1 MRFLSLFCF
10 SPASFSTQNAAYEIY
25 FHRIINQLKCLLN
38 DNISESGFRILLL
51 HIEMQFRCSTDQ
63 LRHFLNSLGW
73 LVYHQI
79 IIMRFLGILNNY
91 LQHIGALH
99 LQMSSL
105 TIFFLFDMIFFLQVM
120 SSNYIRKFVLY
131 PWYRW
136 CSISEFP
143 IHPGT
148 KLLVVCKRNYK
159 RSLMFSWYIYN
170 KRCFPLQIAWILSL
184 SSF

>member
-1 MRFLSLFCF
+1 MKLSFPFVAPNHIERMRFLSLFCF

-25 FHRIINQLKCLLN
+25 FHRITNQLKCLLN

-105 TIFFLFDMIFFLQVM
+105 TIFFCLTWFFFYKSCPQIIFVSLFSTLDIDDVQYQNFLYILAL
-120 SSNYIRKFVLY
+120 NY
-131 PWYRW
+131 
-136 CSISEFP
+136 
-143 IHPGT
+143 
-148 KLLVVCKRNYK
+148 
-159 RSLMFSWYIYN
+159 
-170 KRCFPLQIAWILSL
+170 
-184 SSF
+184 